1 MRVRVGISKDAGKG
15 KVKKPSGEDAV
26 GDFILG
32 KYKPA
37 EVSEFKKVSK
47 KICEAL
53 AVLVA
58 EGREKAMGDF
68 NGL

>member
-1 MRVRVGISKDAGKG
+1 
-15 KVKKPSGEDAV
+15 V